1 MFVRHWR
8 LNHKTPSGMT
18 VLGAVA
24 AAEIGEDAA
33 MEEDAGA
40 TEDGVVEDGAGADDE
55 GAGAEVEVR
64 R

>member
-1 MFVRHWR
+1 
-8 LNHKTPSGMT
+8 MT
-18 VLGAVA
+18 VLGAAA

>member
-1 MFVRHWR
+1 M
-8 LNHKTPSGMT
+8 
-18 VLGAVA
+18 LGAAA

-40 TEDGVVEDGAGADDE
+40 TENGVVEDGVEADDE
-55 GAGAEVEVR
+55 GAGAKVEVR

>member
-1 MFVRHWR
+1 M
-8 LNHKTPSGMT
+8 
-18 VLGAVA
+18 LGAAA
-24 AAEIGEDAA
+24 AAEIREDAA
-33 MEEDAGA
+33 MEENAGA

>member
-1 MFVRHWR
+1 M
-8 LNHKTPSGMT
+8 
-18 VLGAVA
+18 LGAAA

-33 MEEDAGA
+33 TEEDAGA

-55 GAGAEVEVR
+55 GTGAEVEVR